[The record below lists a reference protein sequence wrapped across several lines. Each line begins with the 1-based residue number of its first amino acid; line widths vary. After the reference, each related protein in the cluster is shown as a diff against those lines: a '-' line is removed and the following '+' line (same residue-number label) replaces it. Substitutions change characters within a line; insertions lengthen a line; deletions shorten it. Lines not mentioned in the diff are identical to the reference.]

1 MTITKF
7 VILSNFH
14 HQKAKDKGKQRTK
27 KSKGQR
33 KAKDKEKQRTK
44 ESKGQGKAQDKG
56 NPLEYA
62 LATPIWIHYILNPNF
77 LLLQQIY

>member
-14 HQKAKDKGKQRTK
+14 HQKAKDK
-27 KSKGQR
+27 
-33 KAKDKEKQRTK
+33 EKQRTK
-44 ESKGQGKAQDKG
+44 ESKGQGKAKDKE

-77 LLLQQIY
+77 LLLQQIYQVSL

>member
-14 HQKAKDKGKQRTK
+14 HQKAQDKEKQRTK
-27 KSKGQR
+27 KSKGQ
-33 KAKDKEKQRTK
+33 
-44 ESKGQGKAQDKG
+44 GKAQDKE